1 MRQGQRHDHPPAEVP
16 HGQQPRGEGEDDA
29 DADREHD
36 LDLVGQAAA
45 ERPITRGE
53 AEDDD
58 REEVE
63 HPLDEDRPERPR
75 QRHRAVDLEQI
86 RPVQVAEL
94 GRDQAVD
101 QPADEDDLAGV
112 ADPEAEAGASDQQRP
127 AEPAER
133 EPDVEHR
140 ERHEQQQRVRAEDQ
154 ARQLLQAEPGE
165 GPGEEDQQDEREDE
179 RDDRAPLAQ
188 PAAQRQLVGGDPVG
202 SPILA
207 GPPLDA
213 SPSIRFKRDGLL
225 VATVAAASSLLT
237 GPPLVIRRTRRL
249 SRPVQAAHRSTGTDR
264 SRAGRTLPLP
274 RARWTTFASGVSSR
288 T

>member
-1 MRQGQRHDHPPAEVP
+1 EAHRLGGPDEAGDDDEPRQLAEAHGREHALFEAIVELEDPMRQGQRHDHPPAEVP
-16 HGQQPRGEGEDDA
+16 HRQQPRGEGEDDA
-29 DADREHD
+29 DADRAHD

-53 AEDDD
+53 AEDD
-58 REEVE
+58 
-63 HPLDEDRPERPR
+63 ER
-75 QRHRAVDLEQI
+75 
-86 RPVQVAEL
+86 
-94 GRDQAVD
+94 
-101 QPADEDDLAGV
+101 
-112 ADPEAEAGASDQQRP
+112 
-127 AEPAER
+127 
-133 EPDVEHR
+133 
-140 ERHEQQQRVRAEDQ
+140 
-154 ARQLLQAEPGE
+154 
-165 GPGEEDQQDEREDE
+165 EEDQQDEREDE
-179 RDDRAPLAQ
+179 RADRAPLAQ

-213 SPSIRFKRDGLL
+213 APSIRFKRDGLL

-274 RARWTTFASGVSSR
+274 RARWTTFA
-288 T
+288 